1 MNSVTLMKN
10 PSDQAIQNIEIH
22 CVIRGIFHKVFL
34 SQDTAS
40 KSLLKFQIFKKN
52 HPNLGFLT

>member
-40 KSLLKFQIFKKN
+40 KSLLKFQIFKKIIQIWAS
-52 HPNLGFLT
+52 